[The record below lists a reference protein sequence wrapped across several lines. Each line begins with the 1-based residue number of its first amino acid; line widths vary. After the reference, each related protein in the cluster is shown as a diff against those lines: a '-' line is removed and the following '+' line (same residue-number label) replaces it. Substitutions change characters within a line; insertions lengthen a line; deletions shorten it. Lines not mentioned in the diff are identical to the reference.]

1 MHNLSGF
8 DFFFFVKSLR
18 LGAWRTTNL
27 SIGSKN
33 LSNINFANISDRI
46 KFIDTY
52 KYYQQTLSVLA
63 STMNDVK
70 ELYKR
75 SRIMLKVSSLFNSR
89 SRVDFKL

>member
-1 MHNLSGF
+1 MHNLFGF
-8 DFFFFVKSLR
+8 DFFLFLKSLR

-33 LSNINFANISDRI
+33 LSNINFANISDRT

-63 STMNDVK
+63 STMNDEERLSARK
-70 ELYKR
+70 ECE
-75 SRIMLKVSSLFNSR
+75 RIIKKIQNYA
-89 SRVDFKL
+89 